1 MAPEGRRPSTW
12 SCGIVPSWS
21 WSSEVSSFVRSAPF
35 PLSRLLSRCHL
46 PPHPPDYSPV
56 IESILYTFQQS
67 RILGFVKKTA
77 LQAKISNA
85 YGIKASPMRTINKE
99 LTGVA
104 SICKD
109 GILRLDDKVKA
120 ELVAIAADLAASADS
135 NTSRILESYTV
146 LSA

>member
-1 MAPEGRRPSTW
+1 
-12 SCGIVPSWS
+12 
-21 WSSEVSSFVRSAPF
+21 
-35 PLSRLLSRCHL
+35 
-46 PPHPPDYSPV
+46 
-56 IESILYTFQQS
+56 
-67 RILGFVKKTA
+67 
-77 LQAKISNA
+77 
-85 YGIKASPMRTINKE
+85 MRTINKE